1 MTMHLRAHTTLIL
14 TTMLVLSTHAQEA
27 VVVVEDSIAS
37 KAVNTMMRLNV
48 LLPPGYNA
56 SHERYPTLYLLH
68 GFGGDQ
74 SDWVKRSALVKTL
87 RHEQMI
93 VVCPAAHNSWY
104 TNSADGKRLYEE
116 YILNELI
123 PHVER
128 KYRTL
133 GTRHGRFIAG
143 LSMGG
148 YGALKFAL
156 KYPTRFIF
164 AGSFSGAL
172 YVPVGSRVDN
182 KEISESLTSAFGS
195 EKSPH
200 WTRNDLA
207 ALLDSTTNVAS
218 LPYLYIV
225 VGKDDA
231 FERIVE
237 SNRRFVERLQQ
248 RGVLYEYHETPGGHT
263 WQYWDKELRP
273 FLQRL
278 KTFDPLSP

>member
-1 MTMHLRAHTTLIL
+1 MTKHLRAVATLIV
-14 TTMLVLSTHAQEA
+14 TAMVVLSAHAQEA
-27 VVVVEDSIAS
+27 VLVVEDSVTS
-37 KAVNTMMRLNV
+37 KAVNAIMRLNV
-48 LLPPGYNA
+48 LLPPGYPA

-74 SDWVKRSALVKTL
+74 SDWVKRSGLVKYL
-87 RHEQMI
+87 RHEQWI

-104 TNSADGKRLYEE
+104 ANSADGKRLYED

-148 YGALKFAL
+148 YGALKLAL
-156 KYPTRFIF
+156 KYPSRFIF

-172 YVPVGSRVDN
+172 YVPVGFRADN
-182 KEISESLTSAFGS
+182 KEISESLAAAFGS
-195 EKSPH
+195 EKSAH

-207 ALLDSTTNVAS
+207 ALLDSTANVGS
-218 LPYLYIV
+218 LPYLYIA

-237 SNRRFVERLQQ
+237 SNRRIVERLQQ

-278 KTFDPLSP
+278 RAFDPLSP